1 MRNHKERSGLEQ
13 RNMRFDLNKTVEEN
27 FEMYQDELDNH
38 PEMYAILKVRY
49 DHFLKS
55 HVLHKKMQDAKD
67 QIKDMESKLKQL
79 EADAKDPKKQSDK
92 AQQFKFI

>member
-1 MRNHKERSGLEQ
+1 
-13 RNMRFDLNKTVEEN
+13 MRFDLNKTVEEN
-27 FEMYQDELDNH
+27 FEAYQDELDNH

-55 HVLHKKMQDAKD
+55 HVLHIKMQEAKD
-67 QIKDMESKLKQL
+67 KLKEMEDKVKQL
-79 EADAKDPKKQSDK
+79 EAEAKDPKKQADK

>member
-1 MRNHKERSGLEQ
+1 
-13 RNMRFDLNKTVEEN
+13 MRFDLNKTVEEN
-27 FEMYQDELDNH
+27 FEMYQDELDKH

-49 DHFLKS
+49 DHLLKS
-55 HVLHKKMQDAKD
+55 HVLHKKMQEAKA

-79 EADAKDPKKQSDK
+79 EAESKDPKKQADK

>member
-1 MRNHKERSGLEQ
+1 
-13 RNMRFDLNKTVEEN
+13 MRFDLNKTVEEN
-27 FEMYQDELDNH
+27 FEMYQDEIEKH
-38 PEMYAILKVRY
+38 PELYAILKVRY

-79 EADAKDPKKQSDK
+79 EAEAKDPKKQADK

>member
-1 MRNHKERSGLEQ
+1 
-13 RNMRFDLNKTVEEN
+13 MRFDLNKTVEEN
-27 FEMYQDELDNH
+27 FEMYQDEMEKH
-38 PEMYAILKVRY
+38 PEMCAIVKIRY

-55 HVLHKKMQDAKD
+55 HVFHKRMQDAKE

-79 EADAKDPKKQSDK
+79 EAETKDPKKQADK